1 MKKEK
6 VKFMFY
12 KELSKIKYE
21 LIGTL
26 TDLKLHSIALLD
38 TFDGYLFYEFCRFN
52 FYEYTRNL
60 TVEFKHV
67 NRSSKFRI
75 DYKNGLYGN
84 VYYYDD
90 FVNASKKVKMKM
102 LFEEF
107 VYSEYLYDIFLE
119 DNETEESYVQERI
132 ESYVEDL
139 KTIVDTYK
147 EIDDF
152 KDCQIELWNEFIEEE

>member
-6 VKFMFY
+6 VEFMFY

-26 TDLKLHSIALLD
+26 ADLKLHSIALLD

-52 FYEYTRNL
+52 FREYTRNL

-67 NRSSKFRI
+67 KNSSKFRI

-84 VYYYDD
+84 VHYYDD
-90 FVNASKKVKMKM
+90 FVDASKKEKMKM
-102 LFEEF
+102 LFQEF
-107 VYSEYLYDIFLE
+107 IYYEYDALE
-119 DNETEESYVQERI
+119 DETDEEYI
-132 ESYVEDL
+132 EKMIIEYVESL
-139 KTIVDTYK
+139 KTIVDVYET
-147 EIDDF
+147 IDDF
-152 KDCQIELWNEFIEEE
+152 KQHQLEYWNEFLGI

>member
-6 VKFMFY
+6 AEFMFY
-12 KELSKIKYE
+12 EELSKIKYE

-26 TDLKLHSIALLD
+26 TDLKLHSIVSLD
-38 TFDGYLFYEFCRFN
+38 TFDEDLFYEFCMTN
-52 FYEYTRNL
+52 FYDYTRDL

-67 NRSSKFRI
+67 KNSSKFRI

-84 VYYYDD
+84 IYYYDD
-90 FVNASKKVKMKM
+90 FAKASKKAKMKM

-107 VYSEYLYDIFLE
+107 MRSEHLNYIFLE
-119 DNETEESYVQERI
+119 DNEIEESYIQERI
-132 ESYVEDL
+132 ESYIGNL

-147 EIDDF
+147 EIEDF
-152 KDCQIELWNEFIEEE
+152 KDRQIELWNEFIKK

>member
-1 MKKEK
+1 MKKQK

-12 KELSKIKYE
+12 KELSKIEYE

-26 TDLKLHSIALLD
+26 TDLKLHSIVFLD
-38 TFDGYLFYEFCRFN
+38 TFDDDLFYEFCRFN
-52 FYEYTRNL
+52 FREFTRDL

-75 DYKNGLYGN
+75 DYKSGLYGN

-90 FVNASKKVKMKM
+90 FINASKKEKMKM

-107 VYSEYLYDIFLE
+107 LDYECDALE
-119 DNETEESYVQERI
+119 DETDEEYI
-132 ESYVEDL
+132 EKMIIEYVEDL
-139 KTIVDTYK
+139 KTIVDTY
-147 EIDDF
+147 ETIDDF
-152 KDCQIELWNEFIEEE
+152 KQHQLEHWNEFIGI